1 MKAEEAVPEQPQRP
15 TTPVVGP
22 AEGRVVGID
31 LGTTNSLIAFM
42 QGDTPAVIP
51 GEDGSAIVPSVV
63 AFDQDTVNGFAVGNA
78 ARSVL
83 LTNSA
88 NAVYSVKRLM
98 GRDLADVQPELE
110 HFPFRLAPGL
120 QPGEV
125 LKLNVGGLTLTPPE
139 ISAYILLQ
147 LKKNAERFF
156 GAEVT
161 KAVITVPAYFNDA
174 QRQATKDAGRIAG
187 LDVLRLVNEPTA
199 AALAYGLDKK
209 KDGIIAVYDFGG
221 GTFDISIL
229 KLHDGIFEVIATGGD
244 THLGGDDIDNL
255 LTAVALDDIKGDLNL
270 DVTTNPEVIQQLR
283 KAVIDAKIALSSAE
297 STRLSLQIPGAPRL
311 ASETWDSTGAVEPVT
326 YAREITRAQYEQ
338 LIAPILQRT
347 AAPVKQALKDAGFT
361 ASDID
366 EVVMVGG
373 STRIP
378 AVRSLVTQ
386 LFDLDARGRKLHT
399 ELNPD
404 EVVALGAAV
413 QAQIL
418 SGTENAAT
426 NDLLLL
432 DVTPLSLG
440 IEALGGVVAKI
451 IQRNSTIPAS
461 ATEHFTTGV
470 DGQTNVAIHV
480 LQGERELAK
489 DCRSLARFDLKGIP
503 PMVAGLPRIE
513 VKFLIDANGI
523 LHVSAR
529 EQRSGQEA
537 QVEVKPTYGLTD
549 EQVET
554 MILESFDNAEQDIT
568 ARQLIEARNEA
579 QTILDAL
586 AKGEQSPAWQLLSL
600 GEHASIESHA
610 TELRRIMQGDDYKAI
625 REGIEYL
632 DKATRRFAE
641 LMMDAAVTGALGGK
655 TMAAA
660 GESLSHGLGA
670 APTAP
675 HAFAKAEVESSAPT
689 NEIERAEADPETPG
703 ESTED

>member
-1 MKAEEAVPEQPQRP
+1 MADESA
-15 TTPVVGP
+15 
-22 AEGRVVGID
+22 ARVVGID
-31 LGTTNSLIAFM
+31 LGTTNSLVAFM
-42 QGDTPAVIP
+42 EGDQPTIIP
-51 GEDGSAIVPSVV
+51 GEDGDRLVPSVV
-63 AFDQDTVNGFAVGNA
+63 AFDQDRGFVVGNA
-78 ARSVL
+78 ARATL
-83 LTNSA
+83 LTDAAS
-88 NAVYSVKRLM
+88 AVYSAKRLM
-98 GRDLADVQPELE
+98 GRGVEDVQEELKL
-110 HFPFRLAPGL
+110 FPFQLVDGL
-120 QPGEV
+120 QPGDV
-125 LKLNVGGLTLTPPE
+125 LKLRVGGLELTPPE
-139 ISAYILLQ
+139 ISAYVLLQ

-156 GAEVT
+156 GAPVS

-199 AALAYGLDKK
+199 AALAYGLDKQR
-209 KDGIIAVYDFGG
+209 DGLIAVYDFGG

-229 KLHDGIFEVIATGGD
+229 KLHEGIFEVIATGGD

-255 LTAVALDDIKGDLNL
+255 LITIALDDIAGDVELGFGEEAKASGEL
-270 DVTTNPEVIQQLR
+270 VQAVR
-283 KAVIDAKIALSSAE
+283 KAVIEAKIALSDGHAAK
-297 STRLSLQIPGAPRL
+297 LQVALPSGKH
-311 ASETWDSTGAVEPVT
+311 
-326 YAREITRAQYEQ
+326 YAREISRAQFDQ
-338 LIAPILQRT
+338 LIVPIIART
-347 AAPVKQALKDAGFT
+347 ATPVKQALKDAKVT
-361 ASDID
+361 PEQID
-366 EVVMVGG
+366 EVVLVGG

-378 AVRSLVTQ
+378 AVRALVDD
-386 LFDLDARGRKLHT
+386 LFGLGARGKKPHT

-418 SGTENAAT
+418 AGGSAAT
-426 NDLLLL
+426 DDLLLL

-529 EQRSGQEA
+529 EQRSGKEA
-537 QVEVKPTYGLTD
+537 EIEVKPTYGLTD

-554 MILESFDNAEQDIT
+554 MILASFDHAEEDIE
-568 ARQLIEARNEA
+568 ARQLIEAKNEA
-579 QTILDAL
+579 ETILSAVEKGKRHPSWLQLTSYEMSTIEIEINAL
-586 AKGEQSPAWQLLSL
+586 KQLLNS
-600 GEHASIESHA
+600 ES
-610 TELRRIMQGDDYKAI
+610 YKAI
-625 REGIEYL
+625 RNGIERL

-641 LMMDAAVTGALGGK
+641 LMMDTEVMGAMKGQ
-655 TMAAA
+655 TMDEA
-660 GESLSHGLGA
+660 GEGMGEG
-670 APTAP
+670 PTAP
-675 HAFAKAEVESSAPT
+675 HPFAKAEFEEDAT
-689 NEIERAEADPETPG
+689 DAEEG
-703 ESTED
+703 TED

>member
-1 MKAEEAVPEQPQRP
+1 
-15 TTPVVGP
+15 
-22 AEGRVVGID
+22 
-31 LGTTNSLIAFM
+31 M

-63 AFDQDTVNGFAVGNA
+63 AFDQDTTQGFSVGNA

-98 GRDLADVQPELE
+98 GRDLTDVEPELKL
-110 HFPFRLAPGL
+110 FPFHLAPGL
-120 QPGEV
+120 QPNEV

-156 GAEVT
+156 GTEVT

-199 AALAYGLDKK
+199 AALAYGLDKLHGG

-229 KLHDGIFEVIATGGD
+229 KLHEGIFEVIATGGD

-255 LTAVALDDIKGDLNL
+255 LTAVAIDDIKGDLNQ
-270 DVTTNPEVIQQLR
+270 DVSKNPEVIQQLR
-283 KAVIDAKIALSSAE
+283 KAVIEAKIALSNTD
-297 STRLSLQIPGAPRL
+297 STRLSLTLPGGKL
-311 ASETWDSTGAVEPVT
+311 
-326 YAREITRAQYEQ
+326 YAREITRNQFEQ
-338 LIAPILQRT
+338 LIAPVVART
-347 AAPVKQALKDAGFT
+347 AAPVKQALKDANLT
-361 ASDID
+361 PADID

-378 AVRSLVTQ
+378 AVRALVTS
-386 LFDLDARGRKLHT
+386 LFDLESRNRKLHT

-418 SGTENAAT
+418 SGENSSAT

-489 DCRSLARFDLKGIP
+489 DCRSLARFDLKNIP

-554 MILESFDNAEQDIT
+554 MILDSFDNAEQDIS

-579 QTILDAL
+579 TTILEAV
-586 AKGEQSPAWQLLSL
+586 AKGSESPAWQQLTTA
-600 GEHASIESHA
+600 EHASIESHA
-610 TELRRIMQGDDYKAI
+610 TELRRIMQEGDYKAI
-625 REGIEYL
+625 REAIEYL
-632 DKATRRFAE
+632 DKSTRRFAE

-655 TMAAA
+655 TMSAV
-660 GESLSHGLGA
+660 GESLCPNLGQ

-675 HAFAKAEVESSAPT
+675 HPFAKAEVESSSPQ
-689 NEIERAEADPETPG
+689 NETKPG